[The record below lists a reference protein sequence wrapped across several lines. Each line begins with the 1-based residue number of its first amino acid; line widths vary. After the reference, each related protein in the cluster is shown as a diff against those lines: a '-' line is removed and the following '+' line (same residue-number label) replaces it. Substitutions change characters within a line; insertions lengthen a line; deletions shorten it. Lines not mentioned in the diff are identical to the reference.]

1 MRRVDIVAASSSGR
15 VLEGSNVAELPSL
28 TDEPPVFN
36 LLYVSTA
43 SVSVAMALA
52 DTMQD
57 ILVASDANNRR
68 DGITGFLLS
77 DGYAFVQL
85 LEGPKR
91 EVQEC
96 FSRIC
101 ADGRNS
107 SPTVRDMSRS
117 RLSTFPQLVHVRAE
131 PVR

>member
-1 MRRVDIVAASSSGR
+1 MCRHRSRFLEQKGPRRIERCGVA
-15 VLEGSNVAELPSL
+15 VL
-28 TDEPPVFN
+28 DEPPVFN

-96 FSRIC
+96 FSAHLC
-101 ADGRNS
+101 GWAQLVADGSRHEL
-107 SPTVRDMSRS
+107 VR
-117 RLSTFPQLVHVRAE
+117 LAPFPQLVHVRAE